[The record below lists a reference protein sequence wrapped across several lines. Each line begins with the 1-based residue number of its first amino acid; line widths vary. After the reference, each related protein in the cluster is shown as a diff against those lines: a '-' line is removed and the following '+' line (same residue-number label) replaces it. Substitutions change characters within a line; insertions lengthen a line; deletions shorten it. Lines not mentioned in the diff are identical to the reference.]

1 MLQLQELSL
10 GNWNFNCTIIIPKT
24 SWINVLKRFWISYL
38 SEKTLISRELTFVL
52 PYLGK
57 LSLDLRTRLRQTI
70 KRDLPYCKLKIIFR
84 SKCRLSATFIP
95 EWLNTWGS
103 LILLTGK
110 HLKNIELSAISD
122 HLLQCNCTINFDD
135 FSILAADC
143 NKFKF
148 LLREFVNK
156 TWQTYFK
163 QDDEIISTRTLW
175 LRWQFY
181 FQYNMIARFRFNI

>member
-1 MLQLQELSL
+1 MLQLQELSS

-84 SKCRLSATFIP
+84 SKCRPSVTFIP
-95 EWLNTWGS
+95 ELLNTWGS
-103 LILLTGK
+103 LILQENTSKTLNRPQYLT
-110 HLKNIELSAISD
+110 ICYS
-122 HLLQCNCTINFDD
+122 
-135 FSILAADC
+135 
-143 NKFKF
+143 
-148 LLREFVNK
+148 V
-156 TWQTYFK
+156 
-163 QDDEIISTRTLW
+163 
-175 LRWQFY
+175 
-181 FQYNMIARFRFNI
+181 IAP